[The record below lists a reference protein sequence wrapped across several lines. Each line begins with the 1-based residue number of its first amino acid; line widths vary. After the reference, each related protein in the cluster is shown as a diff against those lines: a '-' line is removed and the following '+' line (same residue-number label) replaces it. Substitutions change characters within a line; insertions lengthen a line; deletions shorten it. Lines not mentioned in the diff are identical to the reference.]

1 MHRPRRLIVFT
12 DLDGSLL
19 DFHTYSMEA
28 AGPAL
33 HRLDELGCPLV
44 IVSSK
49 TRAEVDALTGLP
61 AKPLVFITENGSG
74 VYVHQDMGIDQT
86 PPLEIAGEYSVLR
99 LGSAYADILRCCRE
113 GNPLES
119 FVNAGLAAEARM
131 FRAIRSNAHKGY
143 IFLSGLALMAACD
156 GDGPT
161 PGLRNGISETARRF
175 FAHFEPRGS
184 HGAEI
189 RQSLSLGGIRQEA
202 EAGLPAVFEHGW
214 PGYRRALEAGWELER
229 AGHYLMAVLMQHV
242 EDTTAIRR
250 CGLEGLARLQE
261 DGAHLQA
268 LLERGEDAP
277 PVLSALNEEYRR
289 TGLTMGGVADC
300 IALVFALEKASR

>member
-1 MHRPRRLIVFT
+1 MDAALAR
-12 DLDGSLL
+12 SLAECL
-19 DFHTYSMEA
+19 A
-28 AGPAL
+28 QGA
-33 HRLDELGCPLV
+33 LDELDLTPKPGLVDRRDSGSHGDLTYEAMRASAELLPL
-44 IVSSK
+44 
-49 TRAEVDALTGLP
+49 
-61 AKPLVFITENGSG
+61 F
-74 VYVHQDMGIDQT
+74 
-86 PPLEIAGEYSVLR
+86 
-99 LGSAYADILRCCRE
+99 YADILRCCRE
-113 GNPLES
+113 GSPLES

-156 GDGPT
+156 GDGPNLE
-161 PGLRNGISETARRF
+161 LRTGISETARRF

-289 TGLTMGGVADC
+289 MGLTMGGVADC